1 MMYRRKSRL
10 MLQKRDTRHVDKKI
24 AALSLSL
31 SQSLSLSLNNRKT
44 FTLVGSTS
52 SDHPSMY
59 WFISLFLLDCMSSIG
74 LIMMEKKRFRVS
86 PYDVITFTFD

>member
-24 AALSLSL
+24 AARA
-31 SQSLSLSLNNRKT
+31 LSLSLNNRKS

-52 SDHPSMY
+52 PDHPSMY

-74 LIMMEKKRFRVS
+74 LLMMEKKRFRVS